1 MLICN
6 RQKLKTK
13 KKKENESS
21 RYFDILPM
29 VIQGHPQDRAPLITR
44 LRKRFS
50 RALSVRAFLC
60 RYANMAH
67 RLFEDKEHA
76 SAYQKYRIS
85 PSETL
90 MGKVVDFLEKK
101 KGKPFDLAVDVG
113 CGSGQGTVLL
123 APHFKQVIGTDISPA
138 QLEMARA
145 CSPAPNVSY
154 RSEPGEGECGR
165 GPALRRRRGGP
176 GDGGDGRALVRR
188 AALPAEADRLLGPRG
203 CLALLSYT
211 MDMELQY
218 GEEDCSRRLNQVCRE
233 LYAALWTYRNPH
245 LEADSVAQYKK
256 IFDSIPYPE
265 KEWNDCV
272 WERKKITLGHYIG
285 MVQSFSNYQTML
297 KKDPEKARRLSQ
309 DFTDK
314 FLAVMGASSVE
325 TEVVLGV
332 RYFYVLARKP

>member
-1 MLICN
+1 
-6 RQKLKTK
+6 
-13 KKKENESS
+13 
-21 RYFDILPM
+21 
-29 VIQGHPQDRAPLITR
+29 
-44 LRKRFS
+44 
-50 RALSVRAFLC
+50 
-60 RYANMAH
+60 MAH

-145 CSPAPNVSY
+145 CSSAPNVSY
-154 RSEPGEGECGR
+154 RESAAEDLPFADGAADLVTAVTAAHWFDVPR
-165 GPALRRRRGGP
+165 FLR
-176 GDGGDGRALVRR
+176 
-188 AALPAEADRLLGPRG
+188 EADRLLAPRG